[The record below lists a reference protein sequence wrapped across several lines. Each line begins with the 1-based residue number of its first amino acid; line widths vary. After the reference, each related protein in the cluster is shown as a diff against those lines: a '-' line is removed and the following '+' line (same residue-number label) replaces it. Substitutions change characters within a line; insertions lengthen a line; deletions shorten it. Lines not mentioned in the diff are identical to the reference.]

1 MAVASSNS
9 LIENAAAVPRFV
21 RDADSRSARHVT
33 LIRPALCSPVGN
45 WTACVTPPLGLAYL
59 AAELEENGTRV
70 AIVDGLAEG
79 IDQHRE
85 EDGYRYHG
93 LSIEDTVNRID
104 PETDLIGV
112 SCMFSQ
118 DWPWLRSLMTAIRQ
132 RFPHTPIVAGGEHIT
147 AMPQY
152 CLEDCPALSYCVS
165 GEGEETIVELVNQLA
180 NPDGIRQV
188 TGLTYRDGDRFVQT
202 APRRRIR
209 AVDSIPYPAW
219 HLFPMEVYL
228 DSRNAH
234 GMFLGR
240 TIGILATRGC
250 PYKCTFCSNPVMYGN
265 LWIPR
270 SPAHVLDEIEH
281 FIERYEITNV
291 DFYDLTAIVR
301 RTWILEFCRLIEER
315 GLKFTWQLPSGTRSE
330 VLDAEV
336 CAALHRTGCRYVCY
350 APESGS
356 RETLEIIKK
365 QVDLKKLTQSISGAL
380 SEQMSVKV
388 NLIIGF
394 PHERRRHI
402 WQTIRFGWKL
412 AILGAHDVSF
422 YVFSP
427 YPGSALFD
435 ELRAEGRIPHFDA
448 AYFRSLAAFMNP
460 FAINQ
465 YCRNIGG
472 RELGLWR
479 MFGMLSFYVLSY
491 GLRPVRFWRLA
502 RNLLKNES
510 GTILD
515 SRLGAI
521 LRRPKATV
529 KPTVKAA
536 QPASAQHAAIG

>member
-1 MAVASSNS
+1 VA
-9 LIENAAAVPRFV
+9 I
-21 RDADSRSARHVT
+21 ADSHNLVETVDALEVRSSSAASGASRQVT

-45 WTACVTPPLGLAYL
+45 WTAAVTPPLGLAYL
-59 AAELEENGTRV
+59 AAVLEENGTNV
-70 AIVDGLAEG
+70 AIIDGLAEG

-93 LSIEDTVNRID
+93 LAIDDTVDRID

-118 DWPWLRSLMTAIRQ
+118 DWPWLRALMTAIRQ
-132 RFPHTPIVAGGEHIT
+132 RFPNTPIVAGGEHIT
-147 AMPQY
+147 ALPQF
-152 CLEDCPALSYCVS
+152 CLEDCPALDYCVL
-165 GEGEETIVELVNQLA
+165 GEGEETLVELVNHLNDADGLRNTPGLA
-180 NPDGIRQV
+180 YLCDGQ
-188 TGLTYRDGDRFVQT
+188 YVQT
-202 APRRRIR
+202 VPRRRIR
-209 AVDSIPYPAW
+209 AVDALPYPAW

-234 GMFLGR
+234 GMYLGR

-265 LWIPR
+265 LWLPR
-270 SPAHVLDEIEH
+270 SPGHVLDEIEH
-281 FIERYEITNV
+281 FIERYAITNV

-301 RTWILEFCRLIEER
+301 RSWILEFCRLIEER

-330 VLDAEV
+330 VLDEEV

-356 RETLEIIKK
+356 LETLEIIKK
-365 QVDLKKLTQSISGAL
+365 QVDLKKLTRSIRGAL
-380 SEQMSVKV
+380 AESMSVKV
-388 NLIIGF
+388 NLIVGF
-394 PHERRRHI
+394 PHERRRHV

-435 ELRAEGRIPHFDA
+435 ELRAEGRIPRFDA
-448 AYFRSLAAFMNP
+448 DYFRSLAAFMNP

-465 YCRNIGG
+465 YCRHIGG

-479 MFGMLSFYVLSY
+479 LFGMLSFYTLSY

-502 RNLLKNES
+502 RNLIKNES
-510 GTILD
+510 GTLLD

-521 LRRPKATV
+521 LRRPKA
-529 KPTVKAA
+529 KANSP
-536 QPASAQHAAIG
+536 QPAPVSVG